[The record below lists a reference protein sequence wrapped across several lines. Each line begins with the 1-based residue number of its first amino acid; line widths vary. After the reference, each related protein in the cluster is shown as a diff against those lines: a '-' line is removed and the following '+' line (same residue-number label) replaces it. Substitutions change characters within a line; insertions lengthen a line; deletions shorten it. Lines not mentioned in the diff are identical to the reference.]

1 MAFAR
6 SLRKSAARLAGV
18 LALSCIALS
27 AGAQEVTVLCNFE
40 VDWCEALKAA
50 YEKTTGEKAVFIRR
64 TDGESLAQIRA
75 EKANPRADIYHAAES
90 ASAKQLAAE
99 GLLEAYKSP
108 KIAELHDWA
117 QRIAEENK
125 YFQTPIYTGVLG
137 WGYNTELLAKKKL
150 PEPKCWAD
158 LVNPAYKDEIQMAN
172 PGTSGTAFNTV
183 STILQMMGEDQ
194 GFKFLAQMNK
204 NVNQYTR
211 SGSAGIRAAAKG
223 ETLIGI
229 TFLHDSVAQT
239 VQGFP
244 IKTIVPCEG
253 TGYEIISSAIIKN
266 GPNPEG
272 AKKWMDFVL
281 SPAGQNV
288 AVAVNKFQQPSNKNS
303 QVHPMAPKPSEV
315 KLIKLDLDKYGS
327 KEGRDRLLSR
337 WENEVQK
344 APK

>member
-6 SLRKSAARLAGV
+6 SLRRSVTRLSGV
-18 LALSCIALS
+18 LALLSVALT

-50 YEKTTGEKAVFIRR
+50 YEKTTGQKAVFIRR

-108 KIAELHDWA
+108 RITELHDWA

-211 SGSAGIRAAAKG
+211 SGSAGIRAAGKG

-244 IKTIVPCEG
+244 VKTIAPCEG

-266 GPNPEG
+266 GPNPDG

-288 AVAVNKFQQPSNKNS
+288 AITVNKFQVPSNKNA
-303 QVHPMAPKPSEV
+303 QIHPMAPKPSEV

-327 KEGRDRLLSR
+327 KEGRDRLLTR

>member
-1 MAFAR
+1 MDRLLKLAAALLTLFAIAG
-6 SLRKSAARLAGV
+6 AAR
-18 LALSCIALS
+18 
-27 AGAQEVTVLCNFE
+27 AQEVTVLCNYE
-40 VDWCEALKAA
+40 VDWCEAMKAA
-50 YEKTTGEKAVFIRR
+50 YEKTTGQKAVFIRR

-75 EKANPRADIYHAAES
+75 EKANPRADVYHAAES
-90 ASAKQLAAE
+90 ASAKALAAE

-108 KIAELHDWA
+108 MVAELHDWA
-117 QRIAEENK
+117 QKIAEDNK

-137 WGYNTELLAKKKL
+137 WGYNTDLLAKKKL
-150 PEPKCWAD
+150 PEPKCWKD
-158 LVNPAYKDEIQMAN
+158 LANPAYKDEIQMAN

-183 STILQMMGEDQ
+183 STILQLMGEDQ
-194 GFKFLAQMNK
+194 GFIFLAAMNK

-211 SGSAGIRAAAKG
+211 SGSAGIRAAGKG
-223 ETLIGI
+223 ETTIGI

-239 VQGFP
+239 VQGYP
-244 IKTIVPCEG
+244 IKTIAPCEG

-272 AKKWMDFVL
+272 ARKWMDFVL

-288 AVAVNKFQQPSNKNS
+288 ALTVGKFQIPSNKNA
-303 QVHPMAPKPSEV
+303 QVHPMAPKAADV
-315 KLIKLDLDKYGS
+315 KLLKIDLDKYGS
-327 KEGRDRLLSR
+327 KEGRERLLTR

>member
-1 MAFAR
+1 MGFVQWNKPVLLVLSGA
-6 SLRKSAARLAGV
+6 
-18 LALSCIALS
+18 LALFAVVTSTA
-27 AGAQEVTVLCNFE
+27 AQEVTVLCNFE
-40 VDWCEALKAA
+40 VDWCEALKVT
-50 YEKTTGEKAVFIRR
+50 YERTTGQKAVFIRR

-75 EKANPRADIYHAAES
+75 ERSNPRADIVHAAES
-90 ASAKQLAAE
+90 ASAKQLASE

-108 KIAELHDWA
+108 MVADLHDWA

-150 PEPKCWAD
+150 PEPKCWKD
-158 LVNPAYKDEIQMAN
+158 LANPAYKDEIQMAN
-172 PGTSGTAFNTV
+172 PASSGTAFNTV
-183 STILQMMGEDQ
+183 STVLQLMGEDA
-194 GFKFLAQMNK
+194 GFKFLAAMNK

-211 SGSAGIRAAAKG
+211 SGSAGIRAAGKG
-223 ETLIGI
+223 ETTIGI

-239 VQGFP
+239 VQGYP
-244 IKTIVPCEG
+244 VKTIAPCEG

-281 SPAGQNV
+281 SPVGQGV
-288 AVAVNKFQQPSNKNS
+288 AIAVNKFQVPSNKNA
-303 QVHPMAPKPSEV
+303 QTHPMAPKPADV

-337 WENEVQK
+337 WENEVFK

>member
-1 MAFAR
+1 MDFAR
-6 SLRKSAARLAGV
+6 IVGRSVAGLAAV
-18 LALSCIALS
+18 LALSCIALPV
-27 AGAQEVTVLCNFE
+27 AAQEVTVLCNFE

-50 YEKTTGEKAVFIRR
+50 YEKTTGQKAVFIRR

-108 KIAELHDWA
+108 RIAELHDWA
-117 QRIAEENK
+117 QRIAEDNK

-150 PEPKCWAD
+150 PEPRCWAD

-239 VQGFP
+239 LQGFP
-244 IKTIVPCEG
+244 IKTIAPCEG

-266 GPNPEG
+266 GPNPDC
-272 AKKWMDFVL
+272 AKKWMDFIL
-281 SPAGQNV
+281 SPDGQNV
-288 AVAVNKFQQPSNKNS
+288 ALTVGKFQIPSNKNA

-315 KLIKLDLDKYGS
+315 KLAKIDLDKYGS
-327 KEGRDRLLSR
+327 KEGRERLLSR